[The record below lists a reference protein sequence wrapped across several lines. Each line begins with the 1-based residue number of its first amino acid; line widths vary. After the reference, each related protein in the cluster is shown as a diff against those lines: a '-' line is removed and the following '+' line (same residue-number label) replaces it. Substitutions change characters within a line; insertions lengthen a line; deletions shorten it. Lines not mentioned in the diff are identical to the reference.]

1 LLTLIRYIVAGTT
14 ATACGSLSCGWFV
27 QYLTTQPGWNAISA
41 YRVVFLT
48 YACFGLVKLCLA
60 LCLSDEC
67 EILRVAEVAEYGT
80 GEDETEPLLDDTRDS
95 VEIAR
100 DEQRPKAKESSN
112 PLVRMSKHTWL
123 ILLKL
128 LPLFAVDSFASGLV
142 PL

>member
-1 LLTLIRYIVAGTT
+1 M
-14 ATACGSLSCGWFV
+14 
-27 QYLTTQPGWNAISA
+27 
-41 YRVVFLT
+41 
-48 YACFGLVKLCLA
+48 KLCLA